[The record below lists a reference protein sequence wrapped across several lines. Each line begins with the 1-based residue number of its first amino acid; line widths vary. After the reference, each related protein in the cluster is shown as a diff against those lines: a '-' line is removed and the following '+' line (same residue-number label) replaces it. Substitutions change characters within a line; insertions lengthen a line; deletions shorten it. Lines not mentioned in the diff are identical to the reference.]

1 MNYDQMEVRRAD
13 KTIANT
19 TIANKTVKTPVQYLE
34 TSRLHLIPL
43 SAGSLALSLE
53 DYAKMQNYLGLRIDK
68 AILEDEEMQYA
79 MKVRLR
85 KVLENPEH
93 YLWFTNWAVVLKEE
107 KVIIGYI
114 ILKGLPNELGE
125 VILGYQIDEKYRRK
139 GYATEAVREMLQWIF
154 TYPKALSV
162 IADTEK
168 TNIPSCRLLEHIGAV
183 RYKETEELIWW
194 KIQK

>member
-1 MNYDQMEVRRAD
+1 MNYEQTEVRRA
-13 KTIANT
+13 NE
-19 TIANKTVKTPVQYLE
+19 TIANKTAKMAVQYLE
-34 TSRLHLIPL
+34 SSRLHLIPL
-43 SAGSLALSLE
+43 SADSLVLSFV
-53 DYAKMQNYLGLRIDK
+53 DYARMQDELGLRIDK
-68 AILEDEEMQYA
+68 TVLEDEEMRYA
-79 MKVRLR
+79 MKVRLN

-107 KVIIGYI
+107 RLIIGYI

-125 VILGYQIDEKYRRK
+125 VILGYQIDERYRRQ
-139 GYATEAVREMLQWIF
+139 GYATEAVRKMLQWIF
-154 TYPKALSV
+154 TYPQALSV

-168 TNIPSCRLLEHIGAV
+168 TNTPSCRLLEHIGAV